1 LLNKIVKNRVYK
13 QVSSKRITTP
23 KTTKF
28 MNEKERKKQLI
39 KEFKHKQKEEFEQS
53 LPMERILFEKLFDYL
68 DNKLEENDCDDT
80 NKLATQFLK
89 KNKIENIQTVLS
101 WLSENGGYCD
111 CEILANVEE
120 KFE

>member
-1 LLNKIVKNRVYK
+1 
-13 QVSSKRITTP
+13 
-23 KTTKF
+23 
-28 MNEKERKKQLI
+28 MDEKERKKQLI

-89 KNKIENIQTVLS
+89 NNKIENIQTVLS